1 MSVTNVDKIYDRY
14 IASAERQVREIEKLL
29 ADAELKG
36 DEDQKK
42 FLGTLKKLW
51 EAQVGYLK
59 TTKPLK
65 KTLSSFDVN
74 TLYAQVKET
83 LTRMGYET
91 KIEETMDFV
100 RPDLLAE
107 RDTECLLVEV
117 KGPDDQVRS
126 EQLIRY
132 EDALITQR
140 PLFTKKVVLVLPV
153 VDGENFVVWGWKQ
166 LMQHKT
172 INTTV

>member
-1 MSVTNVDKIYDRY
+1 VDKIYDRY
-14 IASAERQVREIEKLL
+14 IVSAERQVREIEKWLT
-29 ADAELKG
+29 DAELKG

-42 FLGTLKKLW
+42 VWGDLKKLW

-59 TTKPLK
+59 TIKPLK
-65 KTLSSFDVN
+65 KTLSSIDAN
-74 TLYAQVKET
+74 TLCAQVKEA
-83 LTRMGYET
+83 LTRMGYKSE
-91 KIEETMDFV
+91 IEETMDFV

-107 RDTECLLVEV
+107 RNTECLLVEV

-126 EQLIRY
+126 ERLIRY

-153 VDGENFVVWGWKQ
+153 YDGENFVVWGLKQ
-166 LMQHKT
+166 LTQNKSK
-172 INTTV
+172 I

>member
-14 IASAERQVREIEKLL
+14 IAGAERRVREIEKWL

-36 DEDQKK
+36 DEDQRK
-42 FLGTLKKLW
+42 FLGNLKKLW

-59 TTKPLK
+59 AMKPMK
-65 KTLSSFDVN
+65 KTLSSIDMN

-83 LTRMGYET
+83 LTKMGYKT

-100 RPDLLAE
+100 RVDLLAE
-107 RDTECLLVEV
+107 KDTECLLVEV
-117 KGPDDQVRS
+117 KGPNDQVRS

-132 EDALITQR
+132 EDALITER
-140 PLFTKKVVLVLPV
+140 PLFAKKVVLVLPV
-153 VDGENFVVWGWKQ
+153 SDGENFVVWGQKQ
-166 LMQHKT
+166 LRQHKSE
-172 INTTV
+172 I